1 MNKYI
6 SVISNNNLNTTEEQP
21 DMAGT
26 RYPRFQYGTRTCL
39 LSNGQ
44 YQDLTETCLL
54 SNGRY
59 RNLNKTLSQAPV
71 LTKTELRPT
80 GTESPVGIFV

>member
-1 MNKYI
+1 
-6 SVISNNNLNTTEEQP
+6 
-21 DMAGT
+21 MAGT

-71 LTKTELRPT
+71 LTKTHRDRVPSRNIRLMSLPKSDGRGEVWPR
-80 GTESPVGIFV
+80 

>member
-1 MNKYI
+1 
-6 SVISNNNLNTTEEQP
+6 
-21 DMAGT
+21 MAGT

-59 RNLNKTLSQAPV
+59 RD
-71 LTKTELRPT
+71 LTET
-80 GTESPVGIFV
+80 

>member
-1 MNKYI
+1 
-6 SVISNNNLNTTEEQP
+6 
-21 DMAGT
+21 MAGT
-26 RYPRFQYGTRTCL
+26 RYPRSQYETRTCL

-80 GTESPVGIFV
+80 GTEIILYS

>member
-1 MNKYI
+1 MDHSGQEI
-6 SVISNNNLNTTEEQP
+6 FLFHS

>member
-1 MNKYI
+1 
-6 SVISNNNLNTTEEQP
+6 
-21 DMAGT
+21 MAGT

-44 YQDLTETCLL
+44 YQDLTETCLLSNGRYRDLTETCLL